1 MMRSPTLDRV
11 LGGDLC
17 TGCGLCASVSKG
29 AIEMT
34 TVAPGYAR
42 PRQVG
47 ALAASSE
54 KVIATACPGA
64 VVEGW
69 GTDAQL
75 HPYWGPWRSVSVGYA
90 TDPAVRWQ
98 ASSGGALSALLIHA
112 LRTGLVDRVIH
123 IRPDTKHPTRNLVTV
138 SSTTAD
144 ILGGAGSR
152 YSSSSPLAVIE
163 QQLAEGGSF
172 AFVGKPCDVSAL
184 RRLAR
189 VDPRVARQVPL
200 TLSFFCAGVPSHD
213 AADRV
218 LAAMSVAPRD
228 VVAFRYRGEGWPGN
242 AAATLHDGSKRELS
256 YAKSWG
262 EHLAYE
268 IQFRCKI
275 CPDGVGGSADIACG
289 DAWYGDAE
297 GYPSFE
303 EQDGRSLIVARTAEG
318 IRLLENARAA
328 GAIVDEPLQVDQIDL
343 MQTGQ
348 TRRKRLVMARVA
360 ALVATLQPRPNMS
373 GTLVQMASRRARP
386 AEQLR
391 NFLGTI
397 RRILNG
403 RRSRL

>member
-1 MMRSPTLDRV
+1 
-11 LGGDLC
+11 
-17 TGCGLCASVSKG
+17 
-29 AIEMT
+29 
-34 TVAPGYAR
+34 
-42 PRQVG
+42 
-47 ALAASSE
+47 
-54 KVIATACPGA
+54 
-64 VVEGW
+64 
-69 GTDAQL
+69 
-75 HPYWGPWRSVSVGYA
+75 
-90 TDPAVRWQ
+90 
-98 ASSGGALSALLIHA
+98 LIHA